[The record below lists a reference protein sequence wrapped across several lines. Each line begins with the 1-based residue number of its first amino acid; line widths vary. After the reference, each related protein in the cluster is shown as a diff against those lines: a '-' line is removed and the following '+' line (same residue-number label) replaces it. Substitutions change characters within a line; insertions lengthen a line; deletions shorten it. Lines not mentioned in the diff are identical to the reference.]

1 MEPPAPRTGAAR
13 PPSVT
18 LETQESDV
26 QSQLKQ
32 LLHDYKRDVFQL
44 AHHKKDAESITQECV
59 HLTEDVLQQSF
70 HYHFHQLPDAN
81 RAEIINMI
89 SNYVREAI
97 LPPVVR
103 KLSERQIVLEHRFDS
118 MEKLL
123 ASSLEL
129 LSQGELPEKARK

>member
-1 MEPPAPRTGAAR
+1 M
-13 PPSVT
+13 
-18 LETQESDV
+18 

-44 AHHKKDAESITQECV
+44 AHHKKDVEGITQECI
-59 HLTEDVLQQSF
+59 HLTEDVLQQSYR
-70 HYHFHQLPDAN
+70 YHFHQLPDAN

-103 KLSERQIVLEHRFDS
+103 KLTERQVVLERRFES
-118 MEKLL
+118 IEKLL
-123 ASSLEL
+123 ASSLEV
-129 LSQGELPEKARK
+129 LSQGEFPEQARK